1 MEVQIGSG
9 KIFQS
14 ARPAGGWHCSVSS
27 ARPYFSRG
35 EAEDWSGLKGR
46 VAEAKFFSQPGRR
59 ADGIAQF
66 HPPGHTSAEARGRM
80 GLKGGLAKAKF
91 FYQSVWP
98 AGGSEAFPP
107 ASSLA
112 EVRRRWM
119 ALLSFIRRTILQP
132 GLAGGRGNIWP
143 GGCAGRA
150 KPVSRFGLVKI
161 GRLQAV
167 KGRMKQ
173 TEVYNTQMMCNST
186 CCIE

>member
-1 MEVQIGSG
+1 MALLSFIRPAILQPRRGGSLVWTEGQIGWLRQNFSV
-9 KIFQS
+9 S
-14 ARPAGGWHCSVSS
+14 PAG
-27 ARPYFSRG
+27 
-35 EAEDWSGLKGR
+35 
-46 VAEAKFFSQPGRR
+46 RR
-59 ADGIAQF
+59 
-66 HPPGHTSAEARGRM
+66 
-80 GLKGGLAKAKF
+80 
-91 FYQSVWP
+91 
-98 AGGSEAFPP
+98 
-107 ASSLA
+107 
-112 EVRRRWM
+112 M

-161 GRLQAV
+161 GQLQAV